1 MTDDK
6 KNTGAAMTDGAPLLD
21 IRNLC
26 VSYFTRRGE
35 APAVIDFNLSLRA
48 GESVGLVGESG
59 CGKSTVLMA
68 LMRYMGANGG
78 IVGGTIHYQGRNMA
92 EMSEEELRK
101 LRGADIA
108 MIYQEPFAALN
119 PCMTIG
125 DQLAEV
131 PMWHE
136 DNVSRAEADE
146 RCAQILSDVRL
157 PDPSRIMAAYPHQLS
172 GGQQQRAVIAMA
184 LLSNPKL
191 LLLDEP
197 TTALDVTVEAAIVKI
212 IRDISERFGTAM
224 IYVSHNLGLVR
235 ETCERVCVMYSG
247 LLVEESGMDALFRD
261 PRHPYTRGLFGCIP
275 DMAAN
280 KNENPLA
287 PIRGQLPLVTE
298 RPRGCFFGPRCD
310 FFEKGRCDAD
320 AITPIVKADGRA
332 VRCVKWREIDWEGH
346 QPEVARRET
355 HVHEE
360 EALHVENVGKDYELP
375 SDSLFGWFGPRRHV
389 KAVRDFSMTAKKR
402 ETVAIVGESGCGKS
416 TFAKMLMGLEETS
429 GGEIVMGDDKLS
441 AMPVETR
448 GEEIISGLQMVFQ
461 NPNDTLNPVKTVGE
475 QISRSVKKFGAGGRE
490 EVSRKVDQLL
500 DLVKLPRS
508 YRNLKPSQLSG
519 GQKQRIGIARAF
531 AGKPELIV
539 ADEPVSALDVSV
551 QAAVINLLLDIQ
563 DRHDTTLLFISH
575 DLSLVRYLADR
586 IVVMY
591 LGLIME
597 QGETSSIFKPPYHP
611 YTEALLSSVPIADYR
626 VDKREIVLEG
636 ELPSPLSPP
645 AGCPFSTRCHRRIG
659 EVCDISPPPIRDF
672 GNGHK
677 IACHMDKKELKAIR
691 PVFWIKK
698 GEKSAPTPT
707 HPSHPSHPAPE
718 KAAA

>member
-1 MTDDK
+1 MTNPDSEK
-6 KNTGAAMTDGAPLLD
+6 MSEAPLLD

-35 APAVIDFNLSLRA
+35 APAVIDFNLTLRA

-68 LMRYMGANGG
+68 LMRHMGANGG
-78 IVGGTIHYQGRNMA
+78 IVGGTIRYRGRDMA

-131 PMWHE
+131 PLWHE
-136 DNVSRAEADE
+136 DNITRADADA
-146 RCAQILSDVRL
+146 RCAQMLSDVRL
-157 PDPSRIMAAYPHQLS
+157 PDPARIMAAYPHQLS

-212 IRDISERFGTAM
+212 IRDISEKYGTAM

-247 LLVEESGMDALFRD
+247 LLVEEGEMDALFRD

-298 RPRGCFFGPRCD
+298 RPRGCYFGPRCD
-310 FFEKGRCDAD
+310 FFEQGRCDAD
-320 AITPIVKADGRA
+320 ATTPIISAGGRA
-332 VRCVKWREIDWEGH
+332 VRCVKWREIDWDAH
-346 QPEVARRET
+346 KPEVATREMRIG
-355 HVHEE
+355 EE
-360 EALHVENVGKDYELP
+360 EALHVEGVRKDYELP
-375 SDSLFGWFGPRRHV
+375 SQSLFGWFGPRRRV
-389 KAVRDFSMTAKKR
+389 KAVRDFSLTAKKR

-416 TFAKMLMGLEETS
+416 TFAKMLMGLEGTS

-441 AMPVETR
+441 AMPVEAR
-448 GEEIISGLQMVFQ
+448 GEEVISGLQMVFQ

-475 QISRSVKKFGAGGRE
+475 QIARSVKKFGAGGRE
-490 EVSRKVDQLL
+490 EVARKVDQLL
-500 DLVKLPRS
+500 DLVKLPRT
-508 YRNLKPSQLSG
+508 YKNLRPSL
-519 GQKQRIGIARAF
+519 
-531 AGKPELIV
+531 LV
-539 ADEPVSALDVSV
+539 CDEPVSALDVSV

-591 LGLIME
+591 LGRIME
-597 QGETSSIFKPPYHP
+597 QGETADIFKPPYHP

-659 EVCDISPPPIRDF
+659 EICDNTPPPVRSF
-672 GNGHK
+672 GGGHK
-677 IACHMDKKELKAIR
+677 IACHLENSELKAIR
-691 PVFWIKK
+691 PVFWMK
-698 GEKSAPTPT
+698 GEKPANPP
-707 HPSHPSHPAPE
+707 PAPEAE

>member
-1 MTDDK
+1 MTASEQNENRVGADNGK
-6 KNTGAAMTDGAPLLD
+6 GGAVGAAGAAGAVGAPLLD
-21 IRNLC
+21 IRELC

-35 APAVIDFNLSLRA
+35 APAVIDFNLTLRA

-68 LMRYMGANGG
+68 LMRHMGVNGG
-78 IVGGTIHYQGRNMA
+78 IVGGSIRFEGRDMA
-92 EMSEEELRK
+92 EMSEEELRR

-136 DNVSRAEADE
+136 DNVTRAEADR
-146 RCAQILSDVRL
+146 RCEQILSDVRL
-157 PDPSRIMAAYPHQLS
+157 PDPARIMAAYPHQLS

-212 IRDISERFGTAM
+212 IRDISAKYGTAM

-247 LLVEESGMDALFRD
+247 LLVEEGAMDDLFRD

-320 AITPIVKADGRA
+320 AITPIGRAEGRA
-332 VRCVKWREIDWEGH
+332 VRCVKWGEIDWSAH
-346 QPEVARRET
+346 KPEAAKRET
-355 HVHEE
+355 QVHEE
-360 EALHVENVGKDYELP
+360 EALNVAGLRKDYELP
-375 SDSLFGWFGPRRHV
+375 SQSLFGWFGPRRRV
-389 KAVRDFSMTAKKR
+389 KAVRDFSLNARKR

-416 TFAKMLMGLEETS
+416 TFAKMLMGLEGTS

-441 AMPVETR
+441 AMPVESR

-475 QISRSVKKFGAGGRE
+475 QIARSVKKFGAGGRE
-490 EVSRKVDQLL
+490 EVNRKVDNLL

-591 LGLIME
+591 LGRIME
-597 QGETSSIFKPPYHP
+597 QGETAAIFKPPYHP

-659 EVCDISPPPIRDF
+659 EVCDTTPPPLRDF
-672 GNGHK
+672 GGGHK
-677 IACHMDKKELKAIR
+677 IACHLEEGELKGIR
-691 PVFWIKK
+691 PVFWMK
-698 GEKSAPTPT
+698 G
-707 HPSHPSHPAPE
+707 E

>member
-1 MTDDK
+1 MTDDGK
-6 KNTGAAMTDGAPLLD
+6 KNGAGKADGAPLLD

-92 EMSEEELRK
+92 EMPEEELRK

-146 RCAQILSDVRL
+146 RCAQMLSDVRL

-212 IRDISERFGTAM
+212 IRDISEKFGTAM

-247 LLVEESGMDALFRD
+247 LLVEEGSMDDLFRD

-320 AITPIVKADGRA
+320 ATTPIVKADGRA
-332 VRCVKWREIDWEGH
+332 VRCVKWREIDWERH
-346 QPEVARRET
+346 QPEVVRRET

-375 SDSLFGWFGPRRHV
+375 SDSLFGWFGPRRQV
-389 KAVRDFSMTAKKR
+389 KAVQDFSMSAKKR

-490 EVSRKVDQLL
+490 DVSRKVDQLL

-591 LGLIME
+591 LGRIME

-672 GNGHK
+672 GDGHK

-691 PVFWIKK
+691 PVFWIK
-698 GEKSAPTPT
+698 GEKSAPT
-707 HPSHPSHPAPE
+707 HPAPE

>member
-1 MTDDK
+1 
-6 KNTGAAMTDGAPLLD
+6 
-21 IRNLC
+21 
-26 VSYFTRRGE
+26 
-35 APAVIDFNLSLRA
+35 
-48 GESVGLVGESG
+48 
-59 CGKSTVLMA
+59 
-68 LMRYMGANGG
+68 
-78 IVGGTIHYQGRNMA
+78 
-92 EMSEEELRK
+92 
-101 LRGADIA
+101 
-108 MIYQEPFAALN
+108 
-119 PCMTIG
+119 
-125 DQLAEV
+125 
-131 PMWHE
+131 
-136 DNVSRAEADE
+136 
-146 RCAQILSDVRL
+146 
-157 PDPSRIMAAYPHQLS
+157 
-172 GGQQQRAVIAMA
+172 
-184 LLSNPKL
+184 
-191 LLLDEP
+191 
-197 TTALDVTVEAAIVKI
+197 
-212 IRDISERFGTAM
+212 
-224 IYVSHNLGLVR
+224 
-235 ETCERVCVMYSG
+235 MYSG
-247 LLVEESGMDALFRD
+247 LLVEEGSMDDLFRD

-320 AITPIVKADGRA
+320 ATTPIVKADGRA
-332 VRCVKWREIDWEGH
+332 VRCVKWREIDWERH
-346 QPEVARRET
+346 QPEVVRRET

-375 SDSLFGWFGPRRHV
+375 SDSLFGWFGPRRQV
-389 KAVRDFSMTAKKR
+389 KAVQDFSMSAKKR

-490 EVSRKVDQLL
+490 DVSRKVDQLL

-575 DLSLVRYLADR
+575 DLSLGSLPGGPDCGDVFGADNGAGGNFVH
-586 IVVMY
+586 IQAAV
-591 LGLIME
+591 
-597 QGETSSIFKPPYHP
+597 
-611 YTEALLSSVPIADYR
+611 SSVHGGAAVVGSDSR
-626 VDKREIVLEG
+626 LSGGQAGDCFGGGTAVAVVAAG
-636 ELPSPLSPP
+636 GVSVFHALSPP
-645 AGCPFSTRCHRRIG
+645 NWGGVRHF
-659 EVCDISPPPIRDF
+659 
-672 GNGHK
+672 
-677 IACHMDKKELKAIR
+677 
-691 PVFWIKK
+691 
-698 GEKSAPTPT
+698 
-707 HPSHPSHPAPE
+707 
-718 KAAA
+718 AAADSGFRRRSQNRLPHG